1 MIHYN
6 KQDIEYLLQGAAF
19 LGAGGGGALDLGLK
33 MLKQVE
39 DDGYDIGLDLI
50 AVNEMESGTMA
61 ATVAGLGAPSNVDMQ
76 KFEDDLPGAFA
87 ALKEGFRVEVR

>member
-1 MIHYN
+1 MYPMQCLFANIKTERNETMIHYN

-50 AVNEMESGTMA
+50 AVNEIY
-61 ATVAGLGAPSNVDMQ
+61 
-76 KFEDDLPGAFA
+76 
-87 ALKEGFRVEVR
+87 LKLFLI